1 MTDSVYLKVGNLS
14 YHRENKNEMFGNFIR
29 FAIWQSPADI
39 DTRVCSIYLDI
50 SSTSLNTKTD
60 NVLPAAKIL
69 SKSDIRILLLSCCC
83 CCCYTFV
90 SMLLGEKLDTEK
102 YFSSF
107 EHNNLTLKFKIVNGA
122 IKTKAS

>member
-1 MTDSVYLKVGNLS
+1 MKCLAILLDLQSGNPRLIS
-14 YHRENKNEMFGNFIR
+14 THV
-29 FAIWQSPADI
+29 FAQS
-39 DTRVCSIYLDI
+39 TW
-50 SSTSLNTKTD
+50 TSLNTKTD